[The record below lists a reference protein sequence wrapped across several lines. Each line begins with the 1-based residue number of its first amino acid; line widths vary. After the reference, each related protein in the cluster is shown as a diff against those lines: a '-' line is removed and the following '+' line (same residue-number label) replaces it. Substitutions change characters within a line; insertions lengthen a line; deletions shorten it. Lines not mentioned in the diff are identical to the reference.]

1 MVFTLIPAPSWYAG
15 QLQEKRMGRPV
26 ALSQRLTAGYATHK
40 VKKVCFYVAHVSSRL
55 RSSLAR
61 PVWRVRVWRGPV
73 GRVPLR
79 RDASLAR
86 DSLARIPVWRVAVRR
101 VLPVCRVAVR
111 RVLPVCRFVHFS
123 RFLDKLTYS
132 ALHKEMNNVEMWR
145 CYVTLRKN

>member
-1 MVFTLIPAPSWYAG
+1 MPGPGVEPPTSGMPS
-15 QLQEKRMGRPV
+15 GRV
-26 ALSQRLTAGYATHK
+26 NHYTTG
-40 VKKVCFYVAHVSSRL
+40 L

-61 PVWRVRVWRGPV
+61 PFWRVRVWRGPV

-101 VLPVCRVAVR
+101 VLSVY
-111 RVLPVCRFVHFS
+111 RFVHFS
-123 RFLDKLTYS
+123 RFLDKLKHS
-132 ALHKEMNNVEMWR
+132 ALHKEMNTVEMWR